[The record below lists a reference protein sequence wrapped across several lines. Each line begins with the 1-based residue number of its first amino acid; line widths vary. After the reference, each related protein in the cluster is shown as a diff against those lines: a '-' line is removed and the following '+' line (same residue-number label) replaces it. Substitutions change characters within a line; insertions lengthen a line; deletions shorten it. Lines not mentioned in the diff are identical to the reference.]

1 MKVVKLKLNN
11 GFNIDNL
18 FYLEEYIEN
27 KNDIV
32 FSYIKKIY
40 SIGQNNKNIK
50 VEKNQIKDYYL
61 INKKWVDFKLK
72 EYSKIENNNEI
83 KIPNEYNVETME
95 PKLISRGFNNISYPI
110 YFYFIEK
117 EEYSF
122 EIKELSN
129 IFKFEAFPEYKIFLV
144 YDNVLKGKEKN
155 IYVGIIDNLSIYFYI
170 IKNNEFEIEF
180 IVNYNNEEIM
190 FKEIKDKIIPNG
202 IEVYLNIMCINHEN
216 NNIEKKTLYD
226 IDLNKIGFY
235 INLNKKEINNIKI
248 KEYSKCLEFIP
259 NTYFYFGIIQCLVNI
274 KQLREIFLN
283 KQFLIDKK
291 IIENSSI
298 TKKYIKYFNINGIW
312 QIIVK
317 FMIY

>member
-1 MKVVKLKLNN
+1 M
-11 GFNIDNL
+11 
-18 FYLEEYIEN
+18 
-27 KNDIV
+27 
-32 FSYIKKIY
+32 
-40 SIGQNNKNIK
+40 
-50 VEKNQIKDYYL
+50 
-61 INKKWVDFKLK
+61 K

-83 KIPNEYNVETME
+83 KYSENFILE
-95 PKLISRGFNNISYPI
+95 LIRKDNNYIYPI
-110 YFYFIEK
+110 NFYFIGK
-117 EEYSF
+117 EEYSS
-122 EIKELSN
+122 EILELSN
-129 IFKFEAFPEYKIFLV
+129 NFKLEALPEYKIFFI
-144 YDNVLKGKEKN
+144 YDNNLIKEKKN
-155 IYVGIIDNLSIYFYI
+155 IYIGLINNKDIKENKLLVTHFYLV
-170 IKNNEFEIEF
+170 NNKEFEIEF
-180 IVNYNNEEIM
+180 IVNYYNEEM
-190 FKEIKDKIIPNG
+190 MLKEIKDNIMING
-202 IEVYLNIMCINHEN
+202 IEVYLNIMSSSNEI